1 MLAISSTHQG
11 PALVVALDGR
21 IDASSAKELER
32 QCLAWIDEGQ
42 RQLVFDFASVGYISS
57 AGLRVFLLIA
67 KRLGAA
73 QGTLRL
79 CAMNPTLRDV
89 FEISG
94 FSKLFTI
101 LPTVAEAL

>member
-1 MLAISSTHQG
+1 MLAISSTRQG
-11 PALVVALDGR
+11 NALVVAMDGR
-21 IDASSAKELER
+21 IDASSVKDLER
-32 QCLAWIDEGQ
+32 QSLEWIEAGEK
-42 RQLVFDFASVGYISS
+42 RLVFDFAAVGYISS

-73 QGTLRL
+73 QGSL
-79 CAMNPTLRDV
+79 CLCGMNPTLRDV

-101 LPTVAEAL
+101 VSRVEDAL